1 VGDLT
6 GSTVVASRLT
16 VAAFEPRHLDAAA
29 QLLAARQAAHRTRSP
44 YLPARFTD
52 PAVAHV
58 AVEATLTCLTGP
70 GAGAVVALAG
80 DEAVGYLAGS
90 VGPDGVGGVQ
100 AMAGLASHAV
110 APGLAWPAYR
120 AMYAELAGGWHAAG
134 AVKHVVVVPA
144 GDDEIDRVFFSL
156 SFGQEQ
162 AYALR
167 DVAPASRVGAGDVV
181 VRVAGLDDLEAIVAV
196 GDAIAEHQARS
207 PVFSTRR
214 VHPLEQLREAHRHE
228 LTTPSE
234 QATYF
239 LALAGTEPV
248 GLAIWYPMPA
258 SDATP
263 GVPER
268 CVELAVQ
275 QTAAAWRGRGV
286 GLALFAAGVEWAQSQ
301 GYECIETDWRTT
313 NLLSAEFW
321 PARGFRPTSYRLAR
335 YLPHPPHA

>member
-6 GSTVVASRLT
+6 GSTAVASRVT

-29 QLLAARQAAHRTRSP
+29 ELLAARHAAHRTRSP
-44 YLPARFTD
+44 YLPERFAD
-52 PAVAHV
+52 PTVAHV

-70 GAGAVVALAG
+70 GAGAVVALAADG
-80 DEAVGYLAGS
+80 VVGYLAGS

-110 APGLAWPAYR
+110 ARGLAWPAYR
-120 AMYAELAGGWHAAG
+120 AMYAELASGWHAAG
-134 AVKHVVVVPA
+134 ALKHVVVVPA
-144 GDDEIDRVFFSL
+144 GDEEIDRAFFSL

-167 DVAPASRVGAGDVV
+167 DIAPASGLGAPPGLV
-181 VRVAGLDDLEAIVAV
+181 VRQAGLDDLEAIVAV
-196 GDAIAEHQARS
+196 GDVIAEHQARS

-214 VHPLEQLREAHRHE
+214 VHPVEQLREAHRHE

-239 LALAGTEPV
+239 LALDGDEPV

-263 GVPER
+263 GVPPR

-275 QTAAAWRGRGV
+275 QSSAAARGRGV
-286 GLALFAAGVEWAQSQ
+286 GLALFAAGVEWARSQ
-301 GYECIETDWRTT
+301 GYDCIETDWRTT
-313 NLLSAEFW
+313 NLLSAQFW

-335 YLPHPPHA
+335 YLPVPHA